1 MSISGNL
8 DGYTVF
14 GEPGGFVHRSGPI
27 NIKRDGK
34 AVRSKLFVTR
44 EHTNSMGIASGG
56 LLMMLLDIT
65 LGVTVSEAIGYAGIC
80 PTVQFNCN
88 LVSAAKVGDEIE
100 GLAHIT
106 QVTRSLAFATGTLIV
121 GDRTAATASGVFKIP
136 SVVHKPAGQTQQPTA
151 AR

>member
-1 MSISGNL
+1 MTMPGDI

-27 NIKRDGK
+27 YIKRDSK
-34 AVRSKLFVTR
+34 TVASKLLVTR

-65 LGVTVSEAIGYAGIC
+65 LGVNVSAAVGYAGIC

-88 LVSAAKVGDEIE
+88 LVSSAKVGDEIVGE
-100 GLAHIT
+100 AHVSQI
-106 QVTRSLAFATGTLIV
+106 TRSLAFATASLSIG
-121 GDRTAATASGVFKIP
+121 GRPAATASGVFKIP
-136 SVVHKPAGQTQQPTA
+136 SVVHQASSQAQQA
-151 AR
+151 AVAR